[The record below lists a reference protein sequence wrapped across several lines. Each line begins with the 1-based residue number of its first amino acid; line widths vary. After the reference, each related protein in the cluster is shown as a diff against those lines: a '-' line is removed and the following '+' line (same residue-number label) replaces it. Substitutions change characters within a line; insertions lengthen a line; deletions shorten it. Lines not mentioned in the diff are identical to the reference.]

1 MAALKT
7 DPRIKLNIST
17 TLDYTHLPKHNTES
31 IDIRATV
38 SSKTLKSITVEFI
51 LLVRAHL
58 CYIRGNRYRSHHYRA
73 SARCAA
79 HIVYSISINDLWPTK
94 LLCM

>member
-1 MAALKT
+1 MWVEVYKA

-31 IDIRATV
+31 IDIRTTD
-38 SSKTLKSITVEFI
+38 SSKTLKSITAQFI
-51 LLVRAHL
+51 FLVSAHL

-73 SARCAA
+73 SARCASA
-79 HIVYSISINDLWPTK
+79 HC
-94 LLCM
+94 LLDKYQ